1 MTAGLTN
8 TQDRRIPYGL
18 RNMSRCDIGE
28 QHNSKG
34 ICTSREH
41 GIPEGLVC
49 PRLLQN
55 RRSGLSFTPSYIGTT
70 EGVRLH
76 FCPCGGQAKIAVAT
90 RICTDR
96 SNMPPAY
103 CDFDLRV
110 PASRCKRKRRGE
122 FFIHSVL
129 YWYAGRDSNPQ
140 PSEPESDALSIEP
153 PAHNF

>member
-1 MTAGLTN
+1 MRGTGIES
-8 TQDRRIPYGL
+8 DR
-18 RNMSRCDIGE
+18 M
-28 QHNSKG
+28 G
-34 ICTSREH
+34 IKKK
-41 GIPEGLVC
+41 
-49 PRLLQN
+49 
-55 RRSGLSFTPSYIGTT
+55 RSGLSFTPSYIGTP

-153 PAHNF
+153 PAHSSIPRYYSTNVWICKEQKQNNIPLPLGVQRSCISSGAVLQ